1 MEIENPIHVD
11 VMHVIDIEIP
21 NAKEIPETSAM
32 PIIRCVEESVERER
46 ERERESIE
54 ERYSNEGRD
63 LTSTGKIY
71 KLGKKICF
79 WAEITLIA
87 LFGLSFLCGFILFF
101 VWLYNPNIF
110 GSTPETY

>member
-11 VMHVIDIEIP
+11 VIHVIDIEIP

-32 PIIRCVEESVERER
+32 PIISYVEESVERER
-46 ERERESIE
+46 ESTE
-54 ERYSNEGRD
+54 EIDNAD
-63 LTSTGKIY
+63 LTSTDKIY

-79 WAEITLIA
+79 WTEITAIA

-101 VWLYNPNIF
+101 VWLYNPNVF

>member
-32 PIIRCVEESVERER
+32 PIIRYVEESVERE
-46 ERERESIE
+46 STE
-54 ERYSNEGRD
+54 EIDNAD
-63 LTSTGKIY
+63 LTSTDKIY

-79 WAEITLIA
+79 WAEITAIA

-101 VWLYNPNIF
+101 VWLYNPNVF